1 MTVREAVPVCPDA
14 DTVFPEDLMNDMLY
28 EV

>member
-1 MTVREAVPVCPDA
+1 MIAREAVPVCPDA
-14 DTVFPEDLMNDMLY
+14 DTVFLEELMNDMLY